1 MVENLSIYAF
11 VATMLVCIYLAIV
24 AQNMSNGAIVWGCSV
39 SLFVV
44 LMIQFAILFIKRF
57 IS

>member
-1 MVENLSIYAF
+1 MSIYAF
-11 VATMLVCIYLAIV
+11 VATMLVCIYLAQI
-24 AQNMSNGAIVWGCSV
+24 AQNMEKGYVVWACSV

-44 LMIQFAILFIKRF
+44 LMIRFAILFIKGA

>member
-1 MVENLSIYAF
+1 MENLSVYAF

-24 AQNMSNGAIVWGCSV
+24 AQNMEKGQVVWACSV

-44 LMIQFAILFIKRF
+44 LLLQVAVLFFKGIAK
-57 IS
+57 

>member
-1 MVENLSIYAF
+1 MSIYAF

-24 AQNMSNGAIVWGCSV
+24 AQNMEKGQVVWACSV

-44 LMIQFAILFIKRF
+44 LMIQFLILLIKRA

>member
-1 MVENLSIYAF
+1 MSIYAF

-24 AQNMSNGAIVWGCSV
+24 AQNMEKGQVVWACSV

-44 LMIQFAILFIKRF
+44 LMIQLAILLIKRAM
-57 IS
+57 S